1 MSAGGG
7 VSISVVLPCYN
18 AHRHLA
24 QTLESLRGQTFR
36 NFEMII
42 VDDGSTDPETIAFL
56 ADLDDDIR
64 LLRQDNRGLPSAR
77 NAGFRAA
84 RGEFVLPLD
93 CDDWLNPTALDRLL
107 NTVQDCDC
115 SVFAFAQMQMEGDC
129 QGILL
134 KNYNF
139 FEQLFLNQ
147 LPYCILLRKSDWAAI
162 GGYDESMRRGY
173 EDWEFNIR
181 LGAAGIHG
189 VGLVEPLFHYRIS
202 QGGMLLSVSGRA
214 HADLW
219 QYIRKK
225 HAGLYRLSKLIAIW
239 RRWKPVPSTYPLLAY
254 FPWYLVA
261 ILLPNSLFSKAFGMM
276 RRFSQARRI
285 TAANRRSEAS
295 F

>member
-24 QTLESLRGQTFR
+24 QTLDSLRAQTFR

-64 LLRQDNRGLPSAR
+64 QLRQDNRGLPSAR

-93 CDDWLNPTALDRLL
+93 CDDWLDPTALEMLL
-107 NTVQDCDC
+107 CAVKDGES

-129 QGILL
+129 KGVLF
-134 KNYNF
+134 KNYNY

-147 LPYCILLRKSDWAAI
+147 LPYCILLRKSDWEAI

-181 LGAAGIHG
+181 LGAAGVHG
-189 VGLVEPLFHYRIS
+189 VGLAGPLFHYRIS

-219 QYIRKK
+219 QYIRIK
-225 HAGLYRLSKLIAIW
+225 HEGIYRLSSLVGYW
-239 RRWKPVPSTYPLLAY
+239 RHWRQLPSTYPLLAF
-254 FPWYLVA
+254 FPWLLIA
-261 ILLPNSLFSKAFGMM
+261 ILLPNSIFSKAFGML

-285 TAANRRSEAS
+285 TAAYTRSELS
-295 F
+295 Q